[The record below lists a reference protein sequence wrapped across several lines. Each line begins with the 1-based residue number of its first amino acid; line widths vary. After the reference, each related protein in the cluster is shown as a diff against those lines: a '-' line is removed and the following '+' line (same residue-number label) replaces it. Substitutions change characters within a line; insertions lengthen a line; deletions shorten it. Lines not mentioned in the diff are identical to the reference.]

1 MKAFEDYLN
10 FGRRKVTNAS
20 YSRREVSV
28 SEFIPYQHHF
38 DKETII
44 TKSGELMQTIRL
56 EGWSFET
63 ADDSDVDM
71 KKVVRNSLLKSL
83 SNGNYAA
90 WFHTVRRKK
99 SAYPGGEFTNKFAHE
114 LNEQWRKKHSNH
126 ESYVNE
132 LYITVVRREDT
143 EGLGAIGH
151 YINVLS
157 NSVDEG
163 QKHEAMREA
172 QKELKEITHRLLAS
186 LRDYNPR
193 LLTCVQ
199 TQHGV
204 LSQPLQFLGMLVNGG
219 QRQQMLVPTM
229 DISHYLSTQRLY
241 FGNRAIELRGLT
253 KTRFAGM
260 ISVREYAPATAAG
273 LLDAYLQLPFEFIIT
288 QSFSF
293 VNRTVAIGKMRTQ
306 QNRMAS
312 AEDAAVS
319 QIAEINAALDMAMGG
334 NVAFGDHHCSVMVID
349 DNLTALEDSLALAIS
364 KMVDVGIAP
373 VREKMILEQCYWAQL
388 PGNFSFIGRPSKI
401 NTMNLAG
408 FVSMHNYP
416 TGRIKKN
423 HWGDAVTVFDTT
435 SGTPYF
441 FNFHTRDVGHTTI
454 IGPTGAGK
462 TVLMN
467 FLCAQA
473 QKFNCRLFMFDKD
486 RGAEIFVRAIGGA
499 YSVIQP
505 SERCGFNPL
514 HLPDTNENRN
524 FISEWLESLVRFDD
538 KTLEPEEVEQIQEA
552 VNGNYKLAKKDRM
565 LRNVAA
571 FFGVEKT
578 GSIASRLKPWYGE
591 GRYARIFDN
600 PYDALDFTTHSTFGF
615 EMGEVLSDKSSLAP
629 VLLYLFHKVNLSL
642 DGTPTVVVLDEAWA
656 LIDNPIF
663 AGKIKDWLKTM
674 RKLNAMVI
682 FATQSVEDAVGSS
695 ISDTL
700 IQQTATQIFLPNA
713 KATAAYQTAF
723 MLSDREFNLL
733 KTTDPSSRY
742 FLLKQGKDVVIA
754 RIDLSGMDEEINVL
768 SARAETVRVLDQVR
782 SEVGDNPAV
791 FLPIFQQRLRE
802 GAAN

>member
-1 MKAFEDYLN
+1 MTMFDGYLN
-10 FGRRKVTNAS
+10 FSRRKVDNAS
-20 YSRREVSV
+20 YSKREVSV
-28 SEFIPYQHHF
+28 AEFIPYHHHF

-44 TKSGELMQTIRL
+44 TKDGELLQTIRL

-63 ADDSDVDM
+63 ADDIDVDM
-71 KKVVRNSLLKSL
+71 KKSVRNSLLKSL
-83 SNGNYAA
+83 SNGSYAV

-99 SAYPGGEFTNKFAHE
+99 SAYPKGDFENNFADVI
-114 LNEQWRKKHSNH
+114 NEKWRDKHSRH
-126 ESYVNE
+126 ESFTNE
-132 LYITVVRREDT
+132 LYITVVRKDDT
-143 EGLGAIGH
+143 EGWGKIG
-151 YINVLS
+151 YLLSSLS
-157 NSVDEG
+157 NKVDEA
-163 QKHEAMREA
+163 QRQESVREA
-172 QKELKEITHRLLAS
+172 HKELKEVVHRLLAS

-193 LLTCVQ
+193 LLTCVKS
-199 TQHGV
+199 QHGV

-241 FGNRAIELRGLT
+241 FGKRAIEMRGLT
-253 KTRFAGM
+253 KTRFAG
-260 ISVREYAPATAAG
+260 IVSVKEYAPATAAG
-273 LLDAYLQLPFEFIIT
+273 LLDAYLQLPFEFIIS

-293 VNRTVAIGKMRTQ
+293 VNRTVAITKMRTQ
-306 QNRMAS
+306 QNRMAA

-319 QIAEINAALDMAMGG
+319 QIQEINAALDMAMSG
-334 NVAFGDHHCSVMVID
+334 NVAFGDHQCSVMVMS
-349 DNLTALEDSLALAIS
+349 DNLSSLEESLALAIS
-364 KMVDVGIAP
+364 EMVNVGISP
-373 VREKMILEQCYWAQL
+373 VREKMILEQAYWAQL
-388 PGNFSFIGRPSKI
+388 PANFGYIGRPSKI

-408 FVSMHNYP
+408 FVSLHNYP
-416 TGRIKKN
+416 IGRISGN
-423 HWGDAVTVFDTT
+423 HWGNAVTVFDTT

-486 RGAEIFVRAIGGA
+486 RGAEIFVRAVGGS
-499 YSVIQP
+499 YSIIEP

-524 FISEWLESLVRFDD
+524 FISEWLQALVYFED
-538 KTLEPEEVEQIQEA
+538 KPITPEELEQIQEG

-565 LRNVAA
+565 LRNIAA
-571 FFGVEKT
+571 FFGVEKA
-578 GSIASRLKPWYGE
+578 GSIASRLKPWYGD

-600 PYDALDFTTHSTFGF
+600 PYDGLDFSTHSTFGF
-615 EMGEVLSDKSSLAP
+615 EMGEVLSDKTSLAP

-642 DGTPTVVVLDEAWA
+642 DGTPTIVVLDEAWA

-674 RKLNAMVI
+674 RKLNAMVV

-713 KATAAYQTAF
+713 KATDSYQKAF

-733 KTTDPSSRY
+733 KTTDPGSRY
-742 FLLKQGKDVVIA
+742 FLLKQGNDVVIA
-754 RIDLSGMDEEINVL
+754 RIDLSGMEEEINVL
-768 SARAETVRVLDQVR
+768 SARAETVRVLDEIR
-782 SEVGDNPAV
+782 AEHGDNPDIW
-791 FLPIFQQRLRE
+791 LPIFQQKLRE

>member
-1 MKAFEDYLN
+1 MKAFEEYLQ
-10 FGRRKVTNAS
+10 FGRRHVANAG
-20 YSRREVSV
+20 YSKRELSV
-28 SEFIPYQHHF
+28 AEFIPYEHHF

-44 TKSGELMQTIRL
+44 TKNGELMQTIRL

-63 ADDSDVDM
+63 ADDVDVDM
-71 KKVVRNSLLKSL
+71 KKSVRNSLFKSL
-83 SNGNYAA
+83 SNGNYAV
-90 WFHTVRRKK
+90 WFHTVRRRK
-99 SAYPGGEFTNKFAHE
+99 SAYPAGEFGNPFARK
-114 LNEQWRKKHSNH
+114 LNEHWRAKHNQH
-126 ESYVNE
+126 ESFVNE
-132 LYITVVRREDT
+132 LYITVLRREDK
-143 EGLGAIGH
+143 EGWSKIQH
-151 YINVLS
+151 YLNVLS
-157 NSVDEG
+157 NKVDEG
-163 QKHEAMREA
+163 QKREAMREA
-172 QKELKEITHRLLAS
+172 HKELKEVIHRLLAS

-193 LLTCVQ
+193 LLTCVKS
-199 TQHGV
+199 QHGI

-229 DISHYLSTQRLY
+229 DISHYLSTQRMY
-241 FGNRAIELRGLT
+241 FGARAIEIRGLT
-253 KTRFAGM
+253 KTRFAGI
-260 ISVREYAPATAAG
+260 ISIKEYAPATAAG
-273 LLDAYLQLPFEFIIT
+273 LLDAYLQLPFEFVIS

-293 VNRTVAIGKMRTQ
+293 VNRSIAIGKMRTQ
-306 QNRMAS
+306 QNRMAA

-319 QIAEINAALDMAMGG
+319 QIQEINAALDMAQSG
-334 NVAFGDHHCSVMVID
+334 NVAFGDHHCTVMVME
-349 DNLTALEDSLALAIS
+349 DNLSALEESLALAIS
-364 KMVDVGIAP
+364 EMVNVGISP
-373 VREKMILEQCYWAQL
+373 VREKLILEQCFWAQL
-388 PGNFSFIGRPSKI
+388 PGNFSFVGRPSKI

-416 TGRIKKN
+416 LGRIKGN
-423 HWGDAVTVFDTT
+423 HWGNAVTVFDTT

-499 YSVIQP
+499 YSIIEP

-514 HLPDTNENRN
+514 HLPDTAENRN
-524 FISEWLESLVRFDD
+524 FIAEWLQAMVIFDD
-538 KTLEPEEVEQIQEA
+538 KPLEPEELEKIQEA
-552 VNGNYKLAKKDRM
+552 VSGNYKLAKKDRM
-565 LRNVAA
+565 LRNIAP
-571 FFGVEKT
+571 FFGVDKP

-615 EMGEVLSDKSSLAP
+615 EMGAVLSDKTSLGP

-642 DGTPTVVVLDEAWA
+642 DGTPTIVVLDEAWA

-682 FATQSVEDAVGSS
+682 FATQSVEDATKSS

-700 IQQTATQIFLPNA
+700 VQQTATQIFLPNP
-713 KATAAYQTAF
+713 KATEEYKKAF
-723 MLSDREFNLL
+723 MLSDREYNLL
-733 KTTDPSSRY
+733 KSTDPASRY
-742 FLLKQGKDVVIA
+742 FLLKQGKDVVVA

-768 SARAETVRVLDQVR
+768 SARAETVRLLDEIRAVMGDDP
-782 SEVGDNPAV
+782 EVWLPA
-791 FLPIFQQRLRE
+791 FQKRIRE
-802 GAAN
+802 GSFY